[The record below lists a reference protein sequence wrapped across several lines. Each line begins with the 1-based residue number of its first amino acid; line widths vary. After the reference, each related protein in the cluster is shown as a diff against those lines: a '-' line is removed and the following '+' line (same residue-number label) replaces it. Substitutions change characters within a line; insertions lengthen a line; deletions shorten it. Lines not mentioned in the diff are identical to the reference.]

1 MEITPPEK
9 FSFDSS
15 KWIAWKQKFERFRTA
30 SDLTSKA
37 GEWQVAMLLY
47 SICEKSKDIFAS
59 FKISE

>member
-30 SDLTSKA
+30 SDLTS
-37 GEWQVAMLLY
+37 VIRTLY
-47 SICEKSKDIFAS
+47 VLANGIKSIANG
-59 FKISE
+59 